1 MKVVGVAVSRVTGGN
16 GVDEAPTVGVGVIVL
31 VGVFVFSPIL
41 VGVKVKVGVGTVG
54 EATGDRVA
62 VKITTGL
69 PVGILFW
76 GLRYPGRV
84 NVHAIE
90 TRPMASARVDFLD
103 LQPTASIRSVSDF
116 ISQCI

>member
-1 MKVVGVAVSRVTGGN
+1 MSRVTGGN
-16 GVDEAPTVGVGVIVL
+16 GVDEAPTVGDGVIVL
-31 VGVFVFSPIL
+31 VDVFVFSPIL

-54 EATGDRVA
+54 EAAGDRVA

-76 GLRYPGRV
+76 GVRYPTRV

-90 TRPMASARVDFLD
+90 RRPMATAKVDFLD
-103 LQPTASIRSVSDF
+103 LLPTASVRSIPDF